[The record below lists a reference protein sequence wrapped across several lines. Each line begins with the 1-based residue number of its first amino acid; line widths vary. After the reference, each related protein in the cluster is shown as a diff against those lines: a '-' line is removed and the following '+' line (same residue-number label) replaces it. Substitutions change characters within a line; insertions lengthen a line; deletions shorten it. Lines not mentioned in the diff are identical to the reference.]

1 MKTYCC
7 KCDDWNYT
15 NEKGECDQCGL
26 LIRGDEE

>member
-15 NEKGECDQCGL
+15 DDEGNYDQCGL
-26 LIRGDEE
+26 KIKGDEE